1 MSDHQKSGSD
11 PDPGSTQGLE
21 SGRSRGLTPIQL
33 AVAVLVVAALSW
45 LIVRALRP
53 RGPYSV
59 DAAALSGWTLV
70 TGEPGGPALIA
81 LQPPP
86 QFSAALFQQ
95 VSQRT
100 GLSLVAPSRP
110 SVPLVLQ
117 TEYEESL
124 QGVWSVDDIMRLARE
139 TGLDGARFEPVCLGL
154 HTDSRVASS
163 GQLFFVVFQ
172 APAFVDFRQRL
183 TPLFPEHGGSG
194 TFDPPALRP
203 ILTIAATDRGFARW
217 WPITV
222 NQQSDC
228 QASLRT
234 N

>member
-1 MSDHQKSGSD
+1 MSPRRLFALKVGI
-11 PDPGSTQGLE
+11 TVVV
-21 SGRSRGLTPIQL
+21 
-33 AVAVLVVAALSW
+33 VAVVSW
-45 LIVRALRP
+45 LIVRALRQ
-53 RGPYSV
+53 RGPYLA
-59 DAAALSGWTLV
+59 DASALSGWTLV

-86 QFSAALFQQ
+86 RFAAALFQQ
-95 VSQRT
+95 ISQRT
-100 GLSLVAPSRP
+100 GLSLEAPAHP

-124 QGVWSVDDIMRLARE
+124 QGVWSVDDILNLARE
-139 TGLDGARFEPVCLGL
+139 TGLDTARFEPVCLGL
-154 HTDSRVASS
+154 HSDSESRAASS
-163 GQLFFVVFQ
+163 GQLFFVVFD

-203 ILTIAATDRGFARW
+203 ILTIAGTDRQFDRW

-222 NQQSDC
+222 KQESDC
-228 QASLRT
+228 QAAVRT